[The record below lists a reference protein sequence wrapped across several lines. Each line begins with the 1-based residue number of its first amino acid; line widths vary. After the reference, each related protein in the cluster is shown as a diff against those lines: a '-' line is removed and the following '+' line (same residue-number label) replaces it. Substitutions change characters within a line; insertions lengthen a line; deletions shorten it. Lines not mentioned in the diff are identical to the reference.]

1 MAEEYFIIGQI
12 VAPKGIKGQVKV
24 YPLTDYPERFAE
36 LKRVYLDLPQGLQE
50 VNVKSVSYQKNIV
63 VLSFAGYDDRNAVEP
78 LRQAYLKVSE
88 DDVVALP
95 EGHYFLRDII
105 GLDVYTVSGEFWGKI
120 DNVLQLYANDV
131 YVLHRDGKEILI
143 PAIHDVVQEINLPE
157 KRMTI
162 VPLEGLC

>member
-24 YPLTDYPERFAE
+24 YPLTDYPERFEE
-36 LKRVYLDLPQGLQE
+36 LERVYLDLPEGLKE
-50 VNVKSVSYQKNIV
+50 VRVKSAAYQKNMVI
-63 VLSFAGYDDRNAVEP
+63 LNLEGYDDRNAVEP
-78 LRQAYLKVSE
+78 LRQVYLKVSE
-88 DDVVALP
+88 AEAVALP

-120 DNVLQLYANDV
+120 DDVLQLYANDV
-131 YVLHRDGKEILI
+131 YVLHREGKEILI
-143 PAIHDVVQEINLPE
+143 PAIHDVVQEINLAE

>member
-24 YPLTDYPERFAE
+24 YPLTDYLERFE
-36 LKRVYLDLPQGLQE
+36 DLERVYLDLPQGLQE
-50 VNVKSVSYQKNIV
+50 VNVKDVSYQKNMII
-63 VLSFAGYDDRNAVEP
+63 LSLEGYDDRNAVEP
-78 LRQAYLKVSE
+78 LRQVYLKVSAAE
-88 DDVVALP
+88 AVALP

-105 GLDVYTVSGEFWGKI
+105 GLEVYTVSGEFWGKI
-120 DNVLQLYANDV
+120 EDVLQLYANDV
-131 YVLHRDGKEILI
+131 YVLHRNGKEILI

-162 VPLEGLC
+162 IPLEGLC